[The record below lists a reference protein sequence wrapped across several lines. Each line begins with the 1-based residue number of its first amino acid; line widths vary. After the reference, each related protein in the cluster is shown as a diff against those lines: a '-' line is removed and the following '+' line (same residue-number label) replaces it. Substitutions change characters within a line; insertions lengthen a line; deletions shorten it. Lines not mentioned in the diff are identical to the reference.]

1 MSEPTTTSAT
11 PPRARRWP
19 RILLAGLAGLILL
32 LGAALWLL
40 GRESTLQTV
49 LKKVADA
56 SGGQIAVGGVSG
68 SLYGRMH
75 LDRLRY
81 RGPGQTITAEQ
92 IDIDWSP
99 FQYLSDGI
107 VINSLRLASL
117 TLESTGPSKP
127 ATLPASL
134 APPFR
139 IGVGDARLGKLT
151 LLNQGAST
159 VIEHLRLSLDGDRAG
174 WRLRQASATTPWGL
188 VAAEAS
194 IGARRPFTLAGKA
207 SLTQAGADQNAP
219 RLSADVGGD
228 LSLIALTARGDARQ
242 ASGNAALTLAP
253 FDPIILRAANIH
265 ATGIDPARFNPAWP
279 HADLRLDLKAD
290 IAPDQTISGSVALTN
305 QGAPG
310 PLDQQGLPLR
320 AVGAR
325 LGGSL
330 TAARLD
336 AVHIDLGAAGT
347 LSGSGAIA
355 RGGPEAG
362 IDSATFRL
370 HTDRID
376 LKAIQSSMKHTRIAG
391 DVTLGS
397 DSKGKDE
404 SKTQVQTLTALLAEE
419 GMRLDLQA
427 TLADALLQVR
437 QARLQAGKGK
447 GSINASGQIS
457 LKDRQDFSFVAGAS
471 RFNPAD
477 FGDYPVAD
485 LNADITLKGG
495 LRPQWQ
501 VAAEVALRPSR
512 IFNQPLGGGA
522 TLNAN
527 ASHISAL
534 QAKLSLGQNLAEV
547 RGSFG
552 APGEQLSWRIDAKQ
566 LAAAHSD
573 LRGALVANGVVSGGM
588 AAPRTSFVADARGL
602 ALLPA
607 GAGATAAAKRAP
619 PDSVLHASGDVALS
633 GADHKVEWSVAGQAQ
648 RLNPAAFGDYPSG
661 SIGADFKA
669 GGRVAKDWR
678 LTLDLALQAS
688 TLANA
693 PLSGHAKFDADA
705 VHIDHADIDLRL
717 GPNSATARGA
727 FGAVRDKLDWKID
740 APQLSSI
747 GPQFGGALRGAGVLS
762 GTSAAP
768 ALSLNLDGKQLRL
781 FGEHQINTLRAS
793 ASLGSGQGAADPLV
807 SEVEVGGYS
816 SPALSLA
823 GARLQTGG
831 TRAAHTIAVSA
842 RNDDFDLSAQVRGGW
857 NAGLW
862 SGAIDSLQNRGRL
875 AFALQAPAPLR
886 LAGPPGGGVAGLL
899 HPQQLNL
906 SNAVI
911 KLADGTLNI
920 QSLDKTGP
928 RWRSSGQAAAVPLSY
943 LAQLSPAW
951 RDNASSDLTLGA
963 AWSLDL
969 QAASAAQPDTALA
982 GMLHVY
988 REKGDVTINAD
999 VPLALG
1005 LRKLDAR
1012 FDVAAGALRAQFD
1025 LDGSRAGQA
1034 KLDGTV
1040 QLRQGRIANDSP
1052 LNFTGSANMASLGWL
1067 APLTGQQGLEL
1078 DGVLRLAVAGGG
1090 TIGAPILNGD
1100 INGEKLTVSWAD
1112 QGLKLRNGVLQA
1124 KLAGDQLQLQRLS
1137 FDGSEGRATADGWV
1151 RFAGGEASM
1160 QLKLVADKLQA
1171 LSRPDRRLTLSGES
1185 TLTRDAKR
1193 FQLDGKFKAERAL
1206 IEFAAQDTPTLSDDV
1221 VVLGRAGSA
1230 PGAKA
1235 APSLPLNIDLEV
1247 DLGDDFQL
1255 RGKGL
1260 DAKLDGNVRVRV
1272 LDRRP
1277 PRAIG
1282 NIRVVSGTYAA
1293 YGQKLSIERGLLNFT
1308 GAYDNPGLNIL
1319 AVRKRPEDEPLTETN
1334 VEAGVE
1340 VRGTALAPTAKLVST
1355 PTVPDSEKL
1364 AWLVLGHGTEGTAS
1378 DELGLLSTAAGA
1390 LFGGGGGGGSLQT
1403 RLANS
1408 LGLDEVGVGQK
1419 SGTGATQ
1426 AKGLENTVLTVGK
1439 RISQR
1444 AYLSFEQGASTA
1456 SSLVKLRYKLNPR
1469 IALQF
1474 QTGTNNALDVLY
1486 TWAFD

>member
-1 MSEPTTTSAT
+1 MSEPTTTSVSAT
-11 PPRARRWP
+11 RARRWP
-19 RILLAGLAGLILL
+19 RILLAGLAALVLL

-40 GRESTLQTV
+40 GRESTLQTI

-56 SGGQIAVGGVSG
+56 SGGQIAVSGVSG

-81 RGPGQTITAEQ
+81 RSAGQAITADQ

-117 TLESTGPSKP
+117 TVESIGPSEP

-139 IGVGDARLGKLT
+139 IKVEDARLGRLT
-151 LLNQGAST
+151 LLNKGAST
-159 VIEHLRLSLDGDRAG
+159 VIDNVRLSVHGDRAS
-174 WRLRQASATTPWGL
+174 WRVQQASAGTPWGQ
-188 VAAEAS
+188 VAADAT
-194 IGARRPFTLAGKA
+194 IGAQRPFTLAGKA
-207 SLTQAGADQNAP
+207 SLSQTTQAAAP
-219 RLSADVGGD
+219 NQPAPQLSAEVGGN
-228 LSLIALTARGDARQ
+228 LSLIALTARASARQ
-242 ASGNAALTLAP
+242 ANGSAALTLAP
-253 FDPIILRAANIH
+253 FAPIILRKADITG
-265 ATGIDPARFNPAWP
+265 TGIDPARFNPAWP
-279 HADLRLDLKAD
+279 QAELRFDMKAE

-305 QGAPG
+305 QGTPG
-310 PLDQQGLPLR
+310 PLDQQRLPLR
-320 AVGAR
+320 AVSGQLR
-325 LGGSL
+325 GSL
-330 TAARLD
+330 TATRLE
-336 AVHIDLGAAGT
+336 AVSIDLGEAGK
-347 LSGSGAIA
+347 LSGKGSVA
-355 RGGPEAG
+355 RTGPEAG
-362 IDSATFRL
+362 VASATFGL

-376 LKAIQSSMKHTRIAG
+376 LKAIQSSMKRTAIAG
-391 DVTLGS
+391 DITLGS
-397 DSKGKDE
+397 DSQGGA
-404 SKTQVQTLTALLAEE
+404 QVVTLNALLAEQ
-419 GMRLDLQA
+419 GLRLDLQA

-437 QARLQAGKGK
+437 QARLQAGKG
-447 GSINASGQIS
+447 SVNASGQVS
-457 LKDRQDFSFVAGAS
+457 LKDKQAFTLKASAS

-477 FGDYPVAD
+477 FGAYPVAD
-485 LNADITLKGG
+485 LNADVTLNGS
-495 LRPQWQ
+495 LQPQWQ
-501 VAAEVALRPSR
+501 VAADVALRPSR
-512 IFNQPLGGGA
+512 IFNQALGGGA
-522 TLNAN
+522 TLSAN
-527 ASHISAL
+527 PSHISAV
-534 QAKLSLGQNLAEV
+534 QAKLNLGQNVAEL

-552 APGEQLSWRIDAKQ
+552 APGEQLTWRIDAKQ
-566 LAAAHSD
+566 LAAARSD
-573 LRGALVANGVVSGGM
+573 LRGSLVAKGVVTGTM
-588 AAPRTSFVADARGL
+588 AAPRTSFEADARGL

-607 GAGATAAAKRAP
+607 GAGAAAKRAP
-619 PDSVLHASGDVALS
+619 PDSVLHASGEVALAA
-633 GADHKVEWSVAGQAQ
+633 GAERKVDWKVAGQAQ
-648 RLNPAAFGDYPSG
+648 RLNPAAFGAYPNG

-669 GGRVAKDWR
+669 NGRLAKDWR
-678 LTLDLALQAS
+678 LTLDLALQPS

-693 PLSGHAKFDADA
+693 PLTGYAKFDADA
-705 VHIDHADIDLRL
+705 VHIDGADINLRL

-727 FGAVRDKLDWKID
+727 FGAARDRLDWKID
-740 APQLSSI
+740 APQLAAI
-747 GPQFGGALRGAGVLS
+747 GPQFGGALQGSGVLS
-762 GTSAAP
+762 GTSGAP
-768 ALSLNLDGKQLRL
+768 ALALNLDGKQLRL
-781 FGEHQINTLRAS
+781 FGEHQIKTLRAS
-793 ASLGSGQGAADPLV
+793 ATLGSGQGAADPLV
-807 SEVEVGGYS
+807 SEVDVVGYS

-823 GARLQTGG
+823 GARLQTAG
-831 TRAAHTIAVSA
+831 TRAAHSIAVSA
-842 RNDDFDLSAQVRGGW
+842 RNDDIDVSAQVRGGW
-857 NAGLW
+857 NAGQW
-862 SGAIDSLQNRGRL
+862 SGAVESLQNRGRL

-886 LAGPPGGGVAGLL
+886 LAGAPGSGVAGLL
-899 HPQQLNL
+899 HPQQLSL

-911 KLADGTLNI
+911 KLADGTLNV

-943 LAQLSPAW
+943 LTQLSPAW

-963 AWSLDL
+963 QWSLDL
-969 QAASAAQPDTALA
+969 QAASAAQPDAALA

-988 REKGDVTINAD
+988 REQGDVTIGAD

-1012 FDVAAGALRAQFD
+1012 FDVAAGALRMQFE

-1034 KLDGTV
+1034 RVDGTV
-1040 QLRQGRIANDSP
+1040 RLRQGRVANDSA

-1090 TIGAPILNGD
+1090 TVGSPVLNGD

-1160 QLKLVADKLQA
+1160 QLKLVADQLQA
-1171 LSRPDRRLTLSGES
+1171 LSRPDRRLTLSGQS

-1206 IEFAAQDTPTLSDDV
+1206 IELAAQDTPTLSDDV
-1221 VVLGRAGSA
+1221 VVLGRAGAGAA
-1230 PGAKA
+1230 PGATA

-1272 LDRRP
+1272 LDRRA

-1319 AVRKRPEDEPLTETN
+1319 AVRKRPEDEPLSETN

-1340 VRGTALAPTAKLVST
+1340 VRGTALAPTAKLVSI
-1355 PTVPDSEKL
+1355 PSVPDSEKL

-1419 SGTGATQ
+1419 SGAGATQ

-1469 IALQF
+1469 ISLQF